1 MFRVN
6 PVPDSR
12 LIDVSY
18 SDPDPARA
26 QRVANAYADAFVA
39 TNIDKRFQ
47 ANAAAK
53 TFLED
58 KIAQLKARLEE
69 LEKKLLGFAQDQQ
82 IVDVTDKTSIA
93 ETNLASANAELGAL
107 ITERTRRINNYGN
120 S

>member
-1 MFRVN
+1 MGNVGVN

-18 SDPDPARA
+18 SDPVPARA

-69 LEKKLLGFAQDQQ
+69 FGEEAAR
-82 IVDVTDKTSIA
+82 IRS
-93 ETNLASANAELGAL
+93 GAADC
-107 ITERTRRINNYGN
+107 RCH
-120 S
+120 